1 MNDILSHAGLAEM
14 ADAELETLDGGNAFL
29 GAAAAVF
36 LACELYSWG
45 YNYASS
51 RLNAQH

>member
-1 MNDILSHAGLAEM
+1 MNDTFSCAGLAEI
-14 ADAELETLDGGNAFL
+14 ADAELEAINGGAFIE
-29 GAAAAVF
+29 AAAAVF